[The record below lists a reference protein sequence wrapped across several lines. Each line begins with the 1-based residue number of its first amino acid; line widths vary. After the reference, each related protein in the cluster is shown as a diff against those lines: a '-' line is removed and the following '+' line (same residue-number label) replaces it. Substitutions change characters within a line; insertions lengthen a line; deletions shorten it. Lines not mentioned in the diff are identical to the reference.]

1 MVLNPLTRIDIHP
14 QAPIFS
20 FCNIVG
26 QKNEQRRTTKLSEK
40 AIRKCESKRSFKNGI
55 RYTQRWEK
63 FSDTDAEIAVI
74 SFQ

>member
-1 MVLNPLTRIDIHP
+1 M
-14 QAPIFS
+14 
-20 FCNIVG
+20 
-26 QKNEQRRTTKLSEK
+26 SEK